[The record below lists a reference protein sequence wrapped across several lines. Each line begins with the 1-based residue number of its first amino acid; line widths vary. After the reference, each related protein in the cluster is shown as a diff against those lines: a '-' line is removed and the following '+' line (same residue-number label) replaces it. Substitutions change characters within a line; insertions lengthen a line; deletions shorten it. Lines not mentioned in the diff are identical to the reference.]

1 MTARKT
7 EVFVMG
13 DRHSMGLILSS
24 IGGDIIT
31 VDRGIVFFYSHHSL
45 EGTKLSGSDT
55 NWWEMFS

>member
-1 MTARKT
+1 MNARKT

-13 DRHSMGLILSS
+13 DRHFMVLILSS

-31 VDRGIVFFYSHHSL
+31 VYWGIVFFYSHHCL

-55 NWWEMFS
+55 NR